1 MDAIEKRAR
10 ELLVAAYK
18 ARGDL
23 VAAFNIERGGLSGMY
38 AAEIAAII
46 AALTPP
52 EGEPL
57 SESEKDIALAQAVE
71 LAEYV
76 ERQAKGAIVDA
87 AKRFLS
93 LPYAQELAKR
103 LTPPEGYVL
112 VPVEPTEEML
122 NSGLFGLEPMLHGS
136 DVRAIYDDM
145 LAARPEVKP

>member
-10 ELLVAAYK
+10 ELLAQAFACEPEELLPVEVRAVRAVLAYH
-18 ARGDL
+18 
-23 VAAFNIERGGLSGMY
+23 
-38 AAEIAAII
+38 

-52 EGEPL
+52 EGEQL
-57 SESEKDIALAQAVE
+57 SESDKDVALAQAVE
-71 LAEYV
+71 FADYV
-76 ERQAKGAIVDA
+76 ERQAKGAMVDA